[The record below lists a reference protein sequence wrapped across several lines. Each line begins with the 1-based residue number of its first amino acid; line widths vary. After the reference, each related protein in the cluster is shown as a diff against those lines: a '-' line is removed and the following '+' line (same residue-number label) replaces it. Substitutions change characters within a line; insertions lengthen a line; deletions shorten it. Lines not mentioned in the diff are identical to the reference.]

1 MRRNLKFDFAV
12 NKKDNTINVKREF
25 AANLELVWQAWTN
38 PEILDQWWAP
48 KPYRTI
54 TKSMDFREGGMW
66 LYAMISPQDE
76 KHWCKNDYHK
86 IQYQK
91 NFSGLDAFCDEN
103 GTVNTNMP
111 RTLWKN
117 TFSENAAT
125 TTVTI
130 VAKYENLADL
140 EKIIEMGFKEGFT
153 MALENL
159 DQYIEAQF
167 KLRQQNKSDN
177 KARVTTY
184 LNFPGNTEEAFLFY
198 KSVFKTEFAG
208 KGIQRFDDIPAEAGL
223 PPIAD
228 EVKKMVLHVELPITG
243 NHILMATDAPKEM
256 GFTLTQGNNMHICI
270 EPETREEAKRIF
282 DELSNGG
289 NITMP
294 LKDMFFGSYFGEFSD
309 KFGINWM
316 VNFQNQK

>member
-1 MRRNLKFDFAV
+1 MSSNLKFDFAV
-12 NKKDNTINVKREF
+12 NKEDKTVNVKREF
-25 AANLELVWQAWTN
+25 AANLELVWEAWTN
-38 PEILDQWWAP
+38 PKILDQWWAP
-48 KPYRTI
+48 KPYRTE

-86 IQYQK
+86 IEHQK

-111 RTLWKN
+111 RTFWTN
-117 TFSENAAT
+117 TFVENAGT
-125 TTVTI
+125 TMVNIVT
-130 VAKYENLADL
+130 KYKNLADL

-167 KLRQQNKSDN
+167 KLRRQNKKDN

-198 KSVFKTEFAG
+198 KSVFRTEFAG
-208 KGIQRFDDIPAEAGL
+208 KGIQRFGDIPAEAGH

-228 EVKKMVLHVELPITG
+228 EVKKMILHVELPITG

-270 EPETREEAKRIF
+270 EPETREEANRIF
-282 DELSNGG
+282 EELSSGG
-289 NITMP
+289 NVTMP
-294 LKDMFFGSYFGEFSD
+294 LKDMFFGAYFGEFSD

-316 VNFQNQK
+316 INYTEK